1 MNKTRT
7 ISIDPQ
13 FLNISKKKVKTKPL
27 LTNEININSG
37 NIKQLLLEKLRHHKK
52 TKKNIKQPIIQ
63 LNSFDE
69 QANNF
74 VKPPQPIKLVEPVI
88 DIVKIVEPLVVGSV
102 TIDPVT
108 VDPVTVNP
116 VTVNPVTVNPDT
128 VEPVTVEPVTELD
141 IIEIKPDK
149 PYGILKNGTK
159 PTYKVWNKLPN
170 NEIKSVV
177 IEEEIPIIEEREVKK
192 TYLLGK
198 HKKNKSVSILIKNN
212 TSRKKIEMDK
222 IGYKKT
228 SITTLKNHLKKH
240 NLIKFGTTAPSELLR
255 TMYENSKLC
264 GEIINENAVN
274 IIHNFK
280 EH

>member
-108 VDPVTVNP
+108 V
-116 VTVNPVTVNPDT
+116 
-128 VEPVTVEPVTELD
+128 EPVTVEPVTVEQVTEID